1 MKKYLLLILSISF
14 FIVQFLNRW
23 FSDQLFDKLF
33 LFYSL
38 LNLLLFVLFVILL
51 ISVIKN
57 IIKSRSIA
65 NIVSLIILIITVLLT
80 LFFPYREI
88 KTKLELELFEND
100 RNKIIE
106 MIKNN
111 KISPDEYNNAKLPSN
126 YKKLSTSG
134 EIHIYQ
140 NDDNG
145 MVVGFWIFRGMM
157 SGSTELIYSTGGEKL
172 IRENESGH
180 PIVSI
185 NRLKE
190 NWYYVVTDY

>member
-1 MKKYLLLILSISF
+1 MKRNTLLILSIAF
-14 FIVQFLNRW
+14 FIIQFLNSW
-23 FSDQLFDKLF
+23 FSDQLFNKLF

-38 LNLLLFVLFVILL
+38 LNLLLFILFVILL

-57 IIKSRSIA
+57 IIKGKA
-65 NIVSLIILIITVLLT
+65 VVNIVSLIILIIIVLLT
-80 LFFPYREI
+80 LFFPYRKI
-88 KTKLELELFEND
+88 KTKLELELFESD

-106 MIKNN
+106 MVKKN
-111 KISPDEYNNAKLPSN
+111 KISPDEYSNAKLPSN

-134 EIHIYQ
+134 EIYIYQ

-145 MVVGFWIFRGMM
+145 MVIGFWIFRGMM

-185 NRLKE
+185 NKLKE